1 MSIGFTMRDGTVLP
15 AHEVALGIYLLMLI
29 EPKLIF
35 DRIWKFIEPNI
46 PTDRRAQFE
55 ANFLDR
61 MQLYS
66 EAATLRVLI
75 KTKDND
81 ERYEPLLSE
90 FEKYLFPP
98 EPTDEGQKKLDALRF
113 AMADIQTHRTN
124 PQLTWA
130 HDWLLQLGYDE
141 INPAALMA
149 FIQMFAEETERLR
162 KLLKGTIPT
171 N

>member
-1 MSIGFTMRDGTVLP
+1 MSIGFATRDGTVLP
-15 AHEVALGIYLLMLI
+15 AHEVALGIYLLMLN

-81 ERYEPLLSE
+81 ERQQPPIRCLLLTQSGHGEPHHELT
-90 FEKYLFPP
+90 PCP
-98 EPTDEGQKKLDALRF
+98 LRR
-113 AMADIQTHRTN
+113 QG
-124 PQLTWA
+124 PQLP
-130 HDWLLQLGYDE
+130 Q
-141 INPAALMA
+141 
-149 FIQMFAEETERLR
+149 
-162 KLLKGTIPT
+162 
-171 N
+171 

>member
-1 MSIGFTMRDGTVLP
+1 MSIGFAMRDGTVLP
-15 AHEVALGIYLLMLI
+15 AHEVALGIYLLMLN

-75 KTKDND
+75 KTTNATSHSYRSLRSIYFRANQQTKV
-81 ERYEPLLSE
+81 
-90 FEKYLFPP
+90 
-98 EPTDEGQKKLDALRF
+98 KKSWTR
-113 AMADIQTHRTN
+113 
-124 PQLTWA
+124 
-130 HDWLLQLGYDE
+130 
-141 INPAALMA
+141 
-149 FIQMFAEETERLR
+149 
-162 KLLKGTIPT
+162 
-171 N
+171 

>member
-1 MSIGFTMRDGTVLP
+1 MSIGFAMRDGTVLP
-15 AHEVALGIYLLMLI
+15 AHEVALGIYLLMLN

-46 PTDRRAQFE
+46 PTDRWAQFE

-90 FEKYLFPP
+90 FEKYLFPR
-98 EPTDEGQKKLDALRF
+98 EPTDEGQKSWTR
-113 AMADIQTHRTN
+113 
-124 PQLTWA
+124 
-130 HDWLLQLGYDE
+130 
-141 INPAALMA
+141 
-149 FIQMFAEETERLR
+149 
-162 KLLKGTIPT
+162 
-171 N
+171 